1 ARCSVLG
8 AARNGGFRAAPG
20 VTDAAIAMRPPL
32 GRPSGITTYRVLPGA
47 RTGPI
52 RDSLPVVSAVVIFS
66 NFTTSSRSR
75 TAARRSP
82 HRPADPTNA
91 HRPSSRV
98 QTLPLTEAGI

>member
-1 ARCSVLG
+1 VQVLGAGARCSVLG

-52 RDSLPVVSAVVIFS
+52 RDSLPVVSAVAAPPS
-66 NFTTSSRSR
+66 ANGTTW
-75 TAARRSP
+75 
-82 HRPADPTNA
+82 
-91 HRPSSRV
+91 
-98 QTLPLTEAGI
+98 